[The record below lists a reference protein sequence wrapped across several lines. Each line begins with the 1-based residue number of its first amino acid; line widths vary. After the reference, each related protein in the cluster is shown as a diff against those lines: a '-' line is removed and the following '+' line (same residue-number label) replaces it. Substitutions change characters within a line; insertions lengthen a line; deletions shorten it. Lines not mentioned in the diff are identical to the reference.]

1 MPVVIANRDHACEIL
16 GMELKYTQDMLRKAY
31 LKQALKYHP
40 DKPGGDKDKFQEIRE
55 AYDYLKSDKDDDP
68 FAYSGTYAT
77 SFKIETILKKCIGFF
92 SPETDLDDKF
102 INTSLKNI
110 LINCENISV
119 EIFKNLTF
127 EKATTLYKYFYRYNE
142 VFQLSPEVLYKM
154 KQIIKEKAESTN
166 ILVLKSTIDDLLNNK
181 IYKLEH
187 QEHDYYIPLWHKR
200 FNINDILI
208 LNEYELPD
216 NIIIKDNNDIWIHKE
231 INLHTLFHDGDCEI
245 FMGSKTIKIQSDE
258 LKITKIP
265 QIKLFKNIGIPCVNK
280 NDIYNFDKK
289 SNVYVEILLV

>member
-1 MPVVIANRDHACEIL
+1 MTIVIANKEHACDIL
-16 GMELKYTQDMLRKAY
+16 GLQLKYDGEMLRKAY
-31 LKQALKYHP
+31 LRQALKYHP
-40 DKPGGDKDKFQEIRE
+40 DKPSGNKEKFQEIRQ
-55 AYDYLKSDKDDDP
+55 AFDYLNENDLHNKPEGKFD
-68 FAYSGTYAT
+68 T
-77 SFKIETILKKCIGFF
+77 KIEMLLKKCIGFF

-110 LINCENISV
+110 LINCENISI

-127 EKATTLYKYFYRYNE
+127 EKSTTLYKYFYQYNE

-200 FNINDILI
+200 FNINDILV

-216 NIIIKDNNDIWIHKE
+216 NIIIKENNDIWIHKE
-231 INLHTLFHDGDCEI
+231 LPFHTLFHDGDCEI
-245 FMGSKTIKIQSDE
+245 FVGSKAIKIQADT
-258 LKITKIP
+258 LKITKTP

-280 NDIYNFDKK
+280 NDIYNFNKK

>member
-1 MPVVIANRDHACEIL
+1 MTIVIANRDHACEIL
-16 GMELKYTQDMLRKAY
+16 GIQRKFTSDMLRKAY
-31 LKQALKYHP
+31 LRQALKYHP
-40 DKPGGDKDKFQEIRE
+40 DKPGGNKEKFQEIRQ
-55 AYDYLKSDKDDDP
+55 AFDYLNDTDEKDINKD
-68 FAYSGTYAT
+68 S
-77 SFKIETILKKCIGFF
+77 SFKIESILKKCIGFF

-110 LINCENISV
+110 LINCENISIQ
-119 EIFKNLTF
+119 IFKNLTF
-127 EKATTLYKYFYRYNE
+127 EKATTLYKYFHQYNE
-142 VFQLSPEVLYKM
+142 VFQLSPEVLFKM
-154 KQIIKEKAESTN
+154 KEIIKQKAESTN

-200 FNINDILI
+200 FNINDILV

-216 NIIIKDNNDIWIHKE
+216 NIIIKDNNDIWIYKE
-231 INLHTLFHDGDCEI
+231 IPLHTLFHDGDCEI
-245 FMGSKTIKIQSDE
+245 FMGSKAIKIQADT

-280 NDIYNFDKK
+280 NDIYNFNEQ

>member
-1 MPVVIANRDHACEIL
+1 MTIVIANKEHACDIL
-16 GMELKYTQDMLRKAY
+16 GLQLKYTNNMLRKAY
-31 LKQALKYHP
+31 LRQALKYHP
-40 DKPGGDKDKFQEIRE
+40 DKSGGNKEKFQEIRQ
-55 AYDYLKSDKDDDP
+55 AFDYLNENDLNNKPEGRFD
-68 FAYSGTYAT
+68 T
-77 SFKIETILKKCIGFF
+77 KIEMLLKKCIGFF

-110 LINCENISV
+110 LINCENISIQ
-119 EIFKNLTF
+119 IFKNLTF
-127 EKATTLYKYFYRYNE
+127 EKATTLYKYFHEYNE
-142 VFQLSPEVLYKM
+142 VFQLSPEVLFKM
-154 KQIIKEKAESTN
+154 KEIIKQKAESTN

-216 NIIIKDNNDIWIHKE
+216 NIIIKENNDIWIYKE
-231 INLHTLFHDGDCEI
+231 IPLHTLFHDGDCEI
-245 FMGSKTIKIQSDE
+245 FMGKQTIKIQSDT
-258 LKITKIP
+258 LKITKTP

>member
-1 MPVVIANRDHACEIL
+1 MTIVIANKEHACDIL
-16 GMELKYTQDMLRKAY
+16 GLQRKYTSDMLRKAY
-31 LKQALKYHP
+31 LRQALKYHP
-40 DKPGGDKDKFQEIRE
+40 DKPGGNKEKFQEIRQ
-55 AYDYLKSDKDDDP
+55 AFDYLNENDLHNKPEGRFD
-68 FAYSGTYAT
+68 T
-77 SFKIETILKKCIGFF
+77 KIEMLLKKCIGFF

-110 LINCENISV
+110 LINCENISIQ
-119 EIFKNLTF
+119 IFKNLTF
-127 EKATTLYKYFYRYNE
+127 EKATTLYKYFHEYNE
-142 VFQLSPEVLYKM
+142 VFQLSPEVLFKM
-154 KQIIKEKAESTN
+154 KEIIKQKAESTN

-216 NIIIKDNNDIWIHKE
+216 NIIIKDNNDIWIYKE
-231 INLHTLFHDGDCEI
+231 IPLHTLFHDGDCEI
-245 FMGSKTIKIQSDE
+245 FMGSKSIKIESDT
-258 LKITKIP
+258 LKITKTP

>member
-1 MPVVIANRDHACEIL
+1 MTIVIANREHACDIL
-16 GMELKYTQDMLRKAY
+16 GIQRKFTGDMLRKAY
-31 LKQALKYHP
+31 LRQALKYHP
-40 DKPGGDKDKFQEIRE
+40 DKPGGNKEKFQEIRQ
-55 AYDYLKSDKDDDP
+55 AFDYLNDTDEKDINND
-68 FAYSGTYAT
+68 S
-77 SFKIETILKKCIGFF
+77 SFKIESILKKCIGFF

-127 EKATTLYKYFYRYNE
+127 EKATTLYKYFYQYNE

-181 IYKLEH
+181 IYKLEL
-187 QEHDYYIPLWHKR
+187 QDHDYYIPLWHKR
-200 FNINDILI
+200 FNINDILV

-216 NIIIKDNNDIWIHKE
+216 NIVIKENNDIWIHKE
-231 INLHTLFHDGDCEI
+231 IPFHTLFHDGDCEI
-245 FMGSKTIKIQSDE
+245 FMGSKTIKIQADT

-280 NDIYNFDKK
+280 KDIYNFTKK

>member
-1 MPVVIANRDHACEIL
+1 MTIVIANREHACDIL
-16 GMELKYTQDMLRKAY
+16 GIQRKFTGDMLRKAY
-31 LKQALKYHP
+31 LSQALKYHP
-40 DKPGGDKDKFQEIRE
+40 DKPGGNKEKFQEIRQ
-55 AYDYLKSDKDDDP
+55 AFDYLNDTDEKDINND
-68 FAYSGTYAT
+68 S
-77 SFKIETILKKCIGFF
+77 SFKIESILKKCIGFF

-127 EKATTLYKYFYRYNE
+127 EKATTLYKYFYQYNE

-181 IYKLEH
+181 IYKLEL
-187 QEHDYYIPLWHKR
+187 QDHDYYIPLWHKR
-200 FNINDILI
+200 FNINDILV

-216 NIIIKDNNDIWIHKE
+216 NIVIKENNDIWIHKE
-231 INLHTLFHDGDCEI
+231 IPFHTLFHDGDCEI
-245 FMGSKTIKIQSDE
+245 FMGSKTIKIEADT

-280 NDIYNFDKK
+280 KDIYNFTKK

>member
-1 MPVVIANRDHACEIL
+1 MTIVIANREHACDIL
-16 GMELKYTQDMLRKAY
+16 GIQRKFTGDMLRKAY
-31 LKQALKYHP
+31 LRQALKYHP
-40 DKPGGDKDKFQEIRE
+40 DKPGGNKEKFQEIRQ
-55 AYDYLKSDKDDDP
+55 AFDYLNDEPYEEDINNDS
-68 FAYSGTYAT
+68 
-77 SFKIETILKKCIGFF
+77 SFKIESILKKCIGFF

-127 EKATTLYKYFYRYNE
+127 EKATTLYKYFYQYNE

-181 IYKLEH
+181 IYKLEL

-200 FNINDILI
+200 FNINDILV

-216 NIIIKDNNDIWIHKE
+216 NIVIKENNDIWIHKE
-231 INLHTLFHDGDCEI
+231 IPFHTLFHDGDCEI
-245 FMGSKTIKIQSDE
+245 FMGSKTIKIEADT

-280 NDIYNFDKK
+280 KDIYNFTKK

>member
-1 MPVVIANRDHACEIL
+1 MTIVIANKEHACEIL
-16 GMELKYTQDMLRKAY
+16 GMEKKFTSDMLRKAY
-31 LKQALKYHP
+31 LRQALKYHP
-40 DKPGGDKDKFQEIRE
+40 DKPGGNKEKFQEIRQ
-55 AYDYLKSDKDDDP
+55 AFDYLNENDLNNKPEGRFD
-68 FAYSGTYAT
+68 T
-77 SFKIETILKKCIGFF
+77 KIEMLLKKCIGFL

-110 LINCENISV
+110 LINCENISIQ
-119 EIFKNLTF
+119 IFKNLTF
-127 EKATTLYKYFYRYNE
+127 EKATTLYKYFHQYNE
-142 VFQLSPEVLYKM
+142 VFQLSPEVLFKM
-154 KQIIKEKAESTN
+154 KEIIKQKAESTN

-200 FNINDILI
+200 FNINDILV

-216 NIIIKDNNDIWIHKE
+216 NIIIKDNNDIWIYKE
-231 INLHTLFHDGDCEI
+231 IPLHTLFHDGDCEI
-245 FMGSKTIKIQSDE
+245 VMGSKTIKIQADT
-258 LKITKIP
+258 LKITKTP

-280 NDIYNFDKK
+280 NDIYNFNKK

>member
-1 MPVVIANRDHACEIL
+1 MTIVIANKEHACDIL
-16 GMELKYTQDMLRKAY
+16 GLQLKYDGEMLRKAY
-31 LKQALKYHP
+31 LRQALKYHP
-40 DKPGGDKDKFQEIRE
+40 DKPSGNKEKFQEIRQ
-55 AYDYLKSDKDDDP
+55 AFDYLNENDLHNKPEGKFD
-68 FAYSGTYAT
+68 T
-77 SFKIETILKKCIGFF
+77 KIEMLLKKCIGFF

-110 LINCENISV
+110 LINCENISI

-127 EKATTLYKYFYRYNE
+127 EKSTTLYKYFYQYNE

-200 FNINDILI
+200 FNINDILV

-231 INLHTLFHDGDCEI
+231 IPLHTLFHDGDCEI
-245 FMGSKTIKIQSDE
+245 FVGSKAIKIQADT
-258 LKITKIP
+258 LKITKTP

-280 NDIYNFDKK
+280 NDIYNFNKK

>member
-1 MPVVIANRDHACEIL
+1 MTIVIANKEHACDIL
-16 GMELKYTQDMLRKAY
+16 KLNKKYTFDMLRKAY
-31 LKQALKYHP
+31 LRQALKYHP
-40 DKPGGDKDKFQEIRE
+40 DKPSGNKEKFQEIRQ
-55 AYDYLKSDKDDDP
+55 AFDYLNENDLHNKPEGKFD
-68 FAYSGTYAT
+68 T
-77 SFKIETILKKCIGFF
+77 KIEMLLKKCIGFF

-110 LINCENISV
+110 LINCENISIQ
-119 EIFKNLTF
+119 IFKNLTF
-127 EKATTLYKYFYRYNE
+127 EKATTLYKYFYEYNE
-142 VFQLSPEVLYKM
+142 VFQLSPEVLFKM
-154 KQIIKEKAESTN
+154 KEIIKQKAESTN

-187 QEHDYYIPLWHKR
+187 HEHDYYIPLWHKR

-216 NIIIKDNNDIWIHKE
+216 NIIIKENNDIWIYKE
-231 INLHTLFHDGDCEI
+231 IPLHTLFHDGDCEI
-245 FMGSKTIKIQSDE
+245 FMGKQTIKIGSDT
-258 LKITKIP
+258 LKITKTP

>member
-1 MPVVIANRDHACEIL
+1 MTIVIANKEHACDIL
-16 GMELKYTQDMLRKAY
+16 GLQLKYDGEMLRKAY
-31 LKQALKYHP
+31 LRQALKYHP
-40 DKPGGDKDKFQEIRE
+40 DKPSGNKEKFQEIRQ
-55 AYDYLKSDKDDDP
+55 AFDYLNENDLHNKPEGKFD
-68 FAYSGTYAT
+68 T
-77 SFKIETILKKCIGFF
+77 KIEMLLKKCIGFF

-110 LINCENISV
+110 LINCENISI

-127 EKATTLYKYFYRYNE
+127 EKSTTLYKYFYQYNE

-166 ILVLKSTIDDLLNNK
+166 IIVLKSTIDDLLNNK
-181 IYKLEH
+181 IYKLEL

-200 FNINDILI
+200 FNINDILV

-231 INLHTLFHDGDCEI
+231 IPLHTLFHDGDCEI
-245 FMGSKTIKIQSDE
+245 FVGSKAIKIQADT
-258 LKITKIP
+258 LKITKTP

-280 NDIYNFDKK
+280 NDIYNFNKK

>member
-1 MPVVIANRDHACEIL
+1 MTIVIANKEHACDIL
-16 GMELKYTQDMLRKAY
+16 GLQQKYTSDMLRKAY
-31 LKQALKYHP
+31 LRQALKYHP
-40 DKPGGDKDKFQEIRE
+40 DKPGGNKEKFQEIRQ
-55 AYDYLKSDKDDDP
+55 AFDYLNENELHNKPEGRFD
-68 FAYSGTYAT
+68 T
-77 SFKIETILKKCIGFF
+77 KIEMLLKKCIGFF

-110 LINCENISV
+110 LINCENISIQ
-119 EIFKNLTF
+119 IFKNLTF
-127 EKATTLYKYFYRYNE
+127 EKATTLYKYFHQYNE
-142 VFQLSPEVLYKM
+142 VFQLSPEVLFKM
-154 KQIIKEKAESTN
+154 KEIIKQKAESTN

-216 NIIIKDNNDIWIHKE
+216 NIIIKENNDIWIYKE
-231 INLHTLFHDGDCEI
+231 IPLHTLFHDGDCEI
-245 FMGSKTIKIQSDE
+245 FMGKQTIKIQSDT
-258 LKITKIP
+258 LKITKTP

>member
-1 MPVVIANRDHACEIL
+1 MTIVIANRDHACDIL
-16 GMELKYTQDMLRKAY
+16 GIQRKFTGDMLRKAY
-31 LKQALKYHP
+31 LRQALKYHP
-40 DKPGGDKDKFQEIRE
+40 DKPGGNKEKFQEIRQ
-55 AYDYLKSDKDDDP
+55 AFDYLNDEPYEEDTNNDS
-68 FAYSGTYAT
+68 
-77 SFKIETILKKCIGFF
+77 SFKIESILKKCIGFF

-127 EKATTLYKYFYRYNE
+127 EKATTLYKYFHQYNE

-181 IYKLEH
+181 IYKLEL
-187 QEHDYYIPLWHKR
+187 QDHDYYIPLWHKR
-200 FNINDILI
+200 FNINDILV

-216 NIIIKDNNDIWIHKE
+216 NIVIKENNDIWIHKE
-231 INLHTLFHDGDCEI
+231 IPFHTLFHDGDCEI
-245 FMGSKTIKIQSDE
+245 FMGSKTIKIEADT

-280 NDIYNFDKK
+280 KDIYNFTKK

>member
-1 MPVVIANRDHACEIL
+1 MTIVIANKEHACDIL
-16 GMELKYTQDMLRKAY
+16 GLQQKYTNNMLRKAY
-31 LKQALKYHP
+31 LRQALKYHP
-40 DKPGGDKDKFQEIRE
+40 DKPGGNKEKFQEIRQ
-55 AYDYLKSDKDDDP
+55 AFDYLNENDLHNKPEGRFD
-68 FAYSGTYAT
+68 T
-77 SFKIETILKKCIGFF
+77 KIEMLLKKCIGFF

-110 LINCENISV
+110 LINCENISIQ
-119 EIFKNLTF
+119 IFKNLTF
-127 EKATTLYKYFYRYNE
+127 EKATTLYKYFHEYNE
-142 VFQLSPEVLYKM
+142 VFQLSPEVLFKM
-154 KQIIKEKAESTN
+154 KEIIKQKAESTN

-216 NIIIKDNNDIWIHKE
+216 NIIIKDNNDIWIYKE
-231 INLHTLFHDGDCEI
+231 IPLHTLFHDGDCEI
-245 FMGSKTIKIQSDE
+245 FMGKQTIKIESDT
-258 LKITKIP
+258 LKITKTP

>member
-1 MPVVIANRDHACEIL
+1 MTIVIANRDHACEIL
-16 GMELKYTQDMLRKAY
+16 GIQRKFTSDMLRKAY
-31 LKQALKYHP
+31 LRQALKYHP
-40 DKPGGDKDKFQEIRE
+40 DKPGGNKEKFQEIRQ
-55 AYDYLKSDKDDDP
+55 AFDYLNDTDEKDINKD
-68 FAYSGTYAT
+68 S
-77 SFKIETILKKCIGFF
+77 SFKIESILKKCIGFF

-110 LINCENISV
+110 LINCENISIQ
-119 EIFKNLTF
+119 IFKNLTF
-127 EKATTLYKYFYRYNE
+127 EKATTLYKYFHQYNE
-142 VFQLSPEVLYKM
+142 VFQLSPEVLFKM
-154 KQIIKEKAESTN
+154 KEIIKQKAESTN

-200 FNINDILI
+200 FNINDILV

-216 NIIIKDNNDIWIHKE
+216 NIIIKDNNDIWIYKE
-231 INLHTLFHDGDCEI
+231 IPLHTLFHDGDCEI
-245 FMGSKTIKIQSDE
+245 FMGSKTIKIQADT

>member
-1 MPVVIANRDHACEIL
+1 MTIVIANKEHASEIL
-16 GMELKYTQDMLRKAY
+16 DICQKHTQDMLRKAY

-40 DKPGGDKDKFQEIRE
+40 DKPGGNKEKFQEIRG
-55 AYDYLKSDKDDDP
+55 AYDYLKSDKDEDP
-68 FAYSGTYAT
+68 FAYSGP
-77 SFKIETILKKCIGFF
+77 SFKIESILKKCIGFF

-127 EKATTLYKYFYRYNE
+127 EKSTTLYKYFYQYNE

-166 ILVLKSTIDDLLNNK
+166 IIVLKSTIDDLLNNK
-181 IYKLEH
+181 IYKLEL

-200 FNINDILI
+200 FNINDILV

-216 NIIIKDNNDIWIHKE
+216 NIIIKENNDIWIHKE
-231 INLHTLFHDGDCEI
+231 LPFHTLFHDGDCEI
-245 FMGSKTIKIQSDE
+245 FVGSKAIKIQADT
-258 LKITKIP
+258 LKITKTP

-280 NDIYNFDKK
+280 NDIYNFNKK

>member
-1 MPVVIANRDHACEIL
+1 MTIVIANKEHACDIL
-16 GMELKYTQDMLRKAY
+16 GLQQKYTSDMLRKAY
-31 LKQALKYHP
+31 LRQALKYHP
-40 DKPGGDKDKFQEIRE
+40 DKPGGNKEKFQEIRQ
-55 AYDYLKSDKDDDP
+55 AFDYLNENDLHNKPEGRFD
-68 FAYSGTYAT
+68 T
-77 SFKIETILKKCIGFF
+77 KIEMVLKKCIGFF

-110 LINCENISV
+110 LINCENISIQ
-119 EIFKNLTF
+119 IFKNLTF
-127 EKATTLYKYFYRYNE
+127 EKATTLYKYFHQYNE
-142 VFQLSPEVLYKM
+142 VFQLSPEVLFKM
-154 KQIIKEKAESTN
+154 KEIIKQKAESTN

-187 QEHDYYIPLWHKR
+187 QDHDYYIPLWHKR

-216 NIIIKDNNDIWIHKE
+216 NIIIKENNDIWIYKE
-231 INLHTLFHDGDCEI
+231 IPLHTLFHDGDCEI
-245 FMGSKTIKIQSDE
+245 FIGKQTIKIESDT
-258 LKITKIP
+258 LKITKTP

>member
-1 MPVVIANRDHACEIL
+1 MTIVIANKEHACDIL
-16 GMELKYTQDMLRKAY
+16 GLQLKYDGEMLRKAY
-31 LKQALKYHP
+31 LRQALKYHP
-40 DKPGGDKDKFQEIRE
+40 DKPSGNKEKFQEIRQ
-55 AYDYLKSDKDDDP
+55 AFDYLNENDLHNKPEGKFD
-68 FAYSGTYAT
+68 T
-77 SFKIETILKKCIGFF
+77 KIEMLLKKCIGFF

-110 LINCENISV
+110 LINCENISI

-127 EKATTLYKYFYRYNE
+127 EKSTTLYKYFYQYNE

-200 FNINDILI
+200 FNINDILV

-231 INLHTLFHDGDCEI
+231 IPLHTLLHDGDCEI
-245 FMGSKTIKIQSDE
+245 FVGSKAIKIQADT
-258 LKITKIP
+258 LKITKTP

-280 NDIYNFDKK
+280 NDIYNFNKK

>member
-1 MPVVIANRDHACEIL
+1 MTIVIANREHACDIL
-16 GMELKYTQDMLRKAY
+16 GIQRKFTGDILRKAY
-31 LKQALKYHP
+31 LRQALKYHP
-40 DKPGGDKDKFQEIRE
+40 DKPGGNKEKFQEIRQ
-55 AYDYLKSDKDDDP
+55 AFDYLNDTDEKDINND
-68 FAYSGTYAT
+68 S
-77 SFKIETILKKCIGFF
+77 SFKIESILKKCIGFF

-127 EKATTLYKYFYRYNE
+127 EKATTLYKYFYQYNE

-181 IYKLEH
+181 IYKLEL
-187 QEHDYYIPLWHKR
+187 QDHDYYIPLWHKR
-200 FNINDILI
+200 FNINDILV

-216 NIIIKDNNDIWIHKE
+216 NIVIKENNDIWIHKE
-231 INLHTLFHDGDCEI
+231 IPFHTLFHDGDCEI
-245 FMGSKTIKIQSDE
+245 FMGSKTIKIEADT

-280 NDIYNFDKK
+280 KDIYNFTKK

>member
-1 MPVVIANRDHACEIL
+1 MYRVFL
-16 GMELKYTQDMLRKAY
+16 
-31 LKQALKYHP
+31 
-40 DKPGGDKDKFQEIRE
+40 
-55 AYDYLKSDKDDDP
+55 
-68 FAYSGTYAT
+68 
-77 SFKIETILKKCIGFF
+77 
-92 SPETDLDDKF
+92 PETDSDDKF

-110 LINCENISV
+110 LINCENISIQ
-119 EIFKNLTF
+119 IFKNLTF
-127 EKATTLYKYFYRYNE
+127 EKATTLYKYFHQYNE
-142 VFQLSPEVLYKM
+142 VFQLSPEVLFKM
-154 KQIIKEKAESTN
+154 KEIIKQKAESTN

-216 NIIIKDNNDIWIHKE
+216 NIIIKENNDIWIYKE
-231 INLHTLFHDGDCEI
+231 IPLHTLFHDGDCEI
-245 FMGSKTIKIQSDE
+245 FMGKQTIKIQSDT
-258 LKITKIP
+258 LKITKTP

>member
-1 MPVVIANRDHACEIL
+1 MTIVIANRDHACEIL
-16 GMELKYTQDMLRKAY
+16 GIQRKFTSDMLRKAY
-31 LKQALKYHP
+31 LRQALKYHP
-40 DKPGGDKDKFQEIRE
+40 DKPGGNKEKFQEIRQ
-55 AYDYLKSDKDDDP
+55 AFDYLNDTDEKDINND
-68 FAYSGTYAT
+68 S
-77 SFKIETILKKCIGFF
+77 SFKIESILKKCIGFF

-110 LINCENISV
+110 LINCENISIQ
-119 EIFKNLTF
+119 IFKNLTF
-127 EKATTLYKYFYRYNE
+127 EKATTLYKYFYQYNE

-181 IYKLEH
+181 IYKLEL
-187 QEHDYYIPLWHKR
+187 QDHDYYIPLWHKR
-200 FNINDILI
+200 FNINDILV

-216 NIIIKDNNDIWIHKE
+216 NIIIKDNNDIWIYKE
-231 INLHTLFHDGDCEI
+231 IPLHTLFHDGDCEI
-245 FMGSKTIKIQSDE
+245 FMGSKTIKIQADT

>member
-1 MPVVIANRDHACEIL
+1 MTIVLANKEHACDIL
-16 GMELKYTQDMLRKAY
+16 GLQLKYTNNMLRKAY
-31 LKQALKYHP
+31 LRQALKYHP
-40 DKPGGDKDKFQEIRE
+40 DKPGGNKEKFQEIRQ
-55 AYDYLKSDKDDDP
+55 AFDYLNENDLHNKPEGRFD
-68 FAYSGTYAT
+68 T
-77 SFKIETILKKCIGFF
+77 KIEMLLKKCIGFF

-110 LINCENISV
+110 IINCENISIQ
-119 EIFKNLTF
+119 IFKNLTF
-127 EKATTLYKYFYRYNE
+127 EKATTLYKYFHQYNE
-142 VFQLSPEVLYKM
+142 VFQLSPEVLFKM
-154 KQIIKEKAESTN
+154 KEIIKQKAESTN

-216 NIIIKDNNDIWIHKE
+216 NIIIKENNDIWIYKE
-231 INLHTLFHDGDCEI
+231 IPLHTLFHDGDCEI
-245 FMGSKTIKIQSDE
+245 FMGKQTIKIQSDT
-258 LKITKIP
+258 LKITKTP

>member
-1 MPVVIANRDHACEIL
+1 MTIVIANKEHACDIL
-16 GMELKYTQDMLRKAY
+16 GLQQKYTSDMLRKAY
-31 LKQALKYHP
+31 LRQALKYHP
-40 DKPGGDKDKFQEIRE
+40 DKPGGNKEKFQEIRQ
-55 AYDYLKSDKDDDP
+55 AFDYLNENDLHNKPEGRFD
-68 FAYSGTYAT
+68 T
-77 SFKIETILKKCIGFF
+77 KIEMLLKKCIGFF

-110 LINCENISV
+110 LINCENISIQ
-119 EIFKNLTF
+119 IFKNLTF
-127 EKATTLYKYFYRYNE
+127 EKATTLYKYFHQYNE
-142 VFQLSPEVLYKM
+142 VFQLSPEVLFKM
-154 KQIIKEKAESTN
+154 KEIIKQKAESTN

-216 NIIIKDNNDIWIHKE
+216 NIIIKDNNDIWIYKE
-231 INLHTLFHDGDCEI
+231 IPLHTLFHDGDCEI
-245 FMGSKTIKIQSDE
+245 FMGKQTIKIESDT
-258 LKITKIP
+258 LKITKTP

>member
-1 MPVVIANRDHACEIL
+1 MTIVIANKEHACDIL
-16 GMELKYTQDMLRKAY
+16 GLQLKYTNNMLRKAY
-31 LKQALKYHP
+31 LRQALKYHP
-40 DKPGGDKDKFQEIRE
+40 DKPGGNKEKFQEIRQ
-55 AYDYLKSDKDDDP
+55 AFDYLNENDLHNKPEGRFD
-68 FAYSGTYAT
+68 T
-77 SFKIETILKKCIGFF
+77 KIEMLLKKCIGFF

-110 LINCENISV
+110 VINCENISIQ
-119 EIFKNLTF
+119 IFKNLTF
-127 EKATTLYKYFYRYNE
+127 EKATTLYKYFHQYNE
-142 VFQLSPEVLYKM
+142 VFQLSPEVLFKM
-154 KQIIKEKAESTN
+154 KEIIKQKAESTN

-216 NIIIKDNNDIWIHKE
+216 NIIIKENNDIWIYKE
-231 INLHTLFHDGDCEI
+231 IPLHTLFHDGDCEI
-245 FMGSKTIKIQSDE
+245 FMGKQTIKIQADT
-258 LKITKIP
+258 LKITKTP

>member
-1 MPVVIANRDHACEIL
+1 MRIVIANRDHACEIL
-16 GMELKYTQDMLRKAY
+16 GIQPKFTSDMLRKAY
-31 LKQALKYHP
+31 LRQALKYHP
-40 DKPGGDKDKFQEIRE
+40 DKPGGNKEKFQEIRQ
-55 AYDYLKSDKDDDP
+55 AFDYLNDTEEEDINNDS
-68 FAYSGTYAT
+68 
-77 SFKIETILKKCIGFF
+77 SFKIESILKKCIGFF

-110 LINCENISV
+110 LINCENISI

-127 EKATTLYKYFYRYNE
+127 EKSTTLYKYFYQYNE

-200 FNINDILI
+200 FNINDILV

-231 INLHTLFHDGDCEI
+231 IPLHTLFHDGDCEI
-245 FMGSKTIKIQSDE
+245 FVGSKAIKIQADT
-258 LKITKIP
+258 LKITKTP

-280 NDIYNFDKK
+280 NDIYNFNKK

>member
-1 MPVVIANRDHACEIL
+1 MTIVIANREHACDIL
-16 GMELKYTQDMLRKAY
+16 GIQRKFTGDMLRKAY
-31 LKQALKYHP
+31 LRQALKYHP
-40 DKPGGDKDKFQEIRE
+40 DKPGGNKEKFQEIRQ
-55 AYDYLKSDKDDDP
+55 AFDYLNDTDEKDINND
-68 FAYSGTYAT
+68 S
-77 SFKIETILKKCIGFF
+77 SFKIESILKKCIGFF

-127 EKATTLYKYFYRYNE
+127 EKATTLYKYFYQYNE

-181 IYKLEH
+181 IYKLEL
-187 QEHDYYIPLWHKR
+187 QDHDYYIPLWHKR
-200 FNINDILI
+200 FNINDILV

-216 NIIIKDNNDIWIHKE
+216 NIVIKENNDIWIHKE
-231 INLHTLFHDGDCEI
+231 IPFHTLFHDGDCEI
-245 FMGSKTIKIQSDE
+245 FMGSKTIKIEADT

-280 NDIYNFDKK
+280 KDIYNFTKK

>member
-1 MPVVIANRDHACEIL
+1 MTIVIANRDHACEIL
-16 GMELKYTQDMLRKAY
+16 GIQRKFTSDMLRKAY
-31 LKQALKYHP
+31 LRQALKYHP
-40 DKPGGDKDKFQEIRE
+40 DKPGGNKEKFQEIRQ
-55 AYDYLKSDKDDDP
+55 AFDYLNDTDEKDINND
-68 FAYSGTYAT
+68 S
-77 SFKIETILKKCIGFF
+77 SFKIESILKKCIGFF

-181 IYKLEH
+181 IYKLEL
-187 QEHDYYIPLWHKR
+187 QDHDYYIPLWHKR
-200 FNINDILI
+200 FNINDILV

-216 NIIIKDNNDIWIHKE
+216 NIIIKDNNDIWIYKE
-231 INLHTLFHDGDCEI
+231 IPLHTLFHDGDCEI
-245 FMGSKTIKIQSDE
+245 FMGSKTIKIQADT

>member
-1 MPVVIANRDHACEIL
+1 MTIVIANKEHACDIL
-16 GMELKYTQDMLRKAY
+16 GLQLKYTNNMLRKAY
-31 LKQALKYHP
+31 LRQALKYHP
-40 DKPGGDKDKFQEIRE
+40 DKPGGNKEKFQEIRQ
-55 AYDYLKSDKDDDP
+55 AFDYLNENDLHNKPEGRFD
-68 FAYSGTYAT
+68 T
-77 SFKIETILKKCIGFF
+77 KIEMLLKKCIGFF

-110 LINCENISV
+110 LINCENISIQ
-119 EIFKNLTF
+119 IFKNLTF
-127 EKATTLYKYFYRYNE
+127 EKATTLYKYFHEYNE
-142 VFQLSPEVLYKM
+142 VFQLSPEVLFKM
-154 KQIIKEKAESTN
+154 KEIIKQKAESTN

-216 NIIIKDNNDIWIHKE
+216 NIIIKDNNDIWIYKE
-231 INLHTLFHDGDCEI
+231 IPLHTLFHDGDCEI
-245 FMGSKTIKIQSDE
+245 FMGKQTIKIESDT
-258 LKITKIP
+258 LKITKTP

>member
-1 MPVVIANRDHACEIL
+1 MTIVIANKEHACDIL
-16 GMELKYTQDMLRKAY
+16 GLKLKYNGEMLRKAY
-31 LKQALKYHP
+31 LRQALKYHP
-40 DKPGGDKDKFQEIRE
+40 DKPGGNKEKFQEIRQ
-55 AYDYLKSDKDDDP
+55 AFDYLNENDLHNKPEGRFD
-68 FAYSGTYAT
+68 T
-77 SFKIETILKKCIGFF
+77 KIEMLLKKCIGFF

-110 LINCENISV
+110 LINCENISIQ
-119 EIFKNLTF
+119 IFKNLTF
-127 EKATTLYKYFYRYNE
+127 EKATTLYKYFHQYNE
-142 VFQLSPEVLYKM
+142 VFQLSPEVLFKM
-154 KQIIKEKAESTN
+154 KEIIKQKAESTN

-216 NIIIKDNNDIWIHKE
+216 NIIIKENNDIWIYKE
-231 INLHTLFHDGDCEI
+231 IPLHTLFHDGDCEI
-245 FMGSKTIKIQSDE
+245 FMGKQTIKIQSDT
-258 LKITKIP
+258 LKITKTP

>member
-1 MPVVIANRDHACEIL
+1 MTIVIANKEHACDIL
-16 GMELKYTQDMLRKAY
+16 GLQQKYTSDMLRKAY
-31 LKQALKYHP
+31 LRQALKYHP
-40 DKPGGDKDKFQEIRE
+40 DKPGGNKEKFQEIRQ
-55 AYDYLKSDKDDDP
+55 AFDYLNENDLHNKPEGRFD
-68 FAYSGTYAT
+68 T
-77 SFKIETILKKCIGFF
+77 KIEMLLKKCIGFF

-110 LINCENISV
+110 LINCENISIQ
-119 EIFKNLTF
+119 IFKNLTF
-127 EKATTLYKYFYRYNE
+127 EKSTTLYKYFHEYNE
-142 VFQLSPEVLYKM
+142 VFQLSPEVLFKM
-154 KQIIKEKAESTN
+154 KEIIKQKAESTN

-208 LNEYELPD
+208 LNEYELSD
-216 NIIIKDNNDIWIHKE
+216 NIIIKDNNDIWIYKE
-231 INLHTLFHDGDCEI
+231 IPLHTLFHDGDCEI
-245 FMGSKTIKIQSDE
+245 FMGGKSIKIESDT
-258 LKITKIP
+258 LKITKTP

>member
-1 MPVVIANRDHACEIL
+1 MTIVIANKEHACDIL
-16 GMELKYTQDMLRKAY
+16 GLQQKYTSDMLRKAY
-31 LKQALKYHP
+31 LRQALKYHP
-40 DKPGGDKDKFQEIRE
+40 DKPGGNKEKFQEIRQ
-55 AYDYLKSDKDDDP
+55 AFDYLNENDLHNKPEGRFD
-68 FAYSGTYAT
+68 T
-77 SFKIETILKKCIGFF
+77 KIEMLLKKCIGFF

-110 LINCENISV
+110 LINCENISIQ
-119 EIFKNLTF
+119 IFKNLTF
-127 EKATTLYKYFYRYNE
+127 EKATTLYKYFHQYNE
-142 VFQLSPEVLYKM
+142 VFQLSPEVLFKM
-154 KQIIKEKAESTN
+154 KEIIKQKAESTN

-216 NIIIKDNNDIWIHKE
+216 NIIIKENNDIWIYKE
-231 INLHTLFHDGDCEI
+231 IPLHTLFHDGDCEI
-245 FMGSKTIKIQSDE
+245 FMGKQTIKIQSDT
-258 LKITKIP
+258 LKITKTP

>member
-1 MPVVIANRDHACEIL
+1 MTIVIANKEHACDIL
-16 GMELKYTQDMLRKAY
+16 GLQLKYNREMLRTAY
-31 LKQALKYHP
+31 LRQALKYHP
-40 DKPGGDKDKFQEIRE
+40 DKPGGNKEKFQEIRQ
-55 AYDYLKSDKDDDP
+55 AFDYLNENDLHNKPEGRFD
-68 FAYSGTYAT
+68 T
-77 SFKIETILKKCIGFF
+77 KIEMLLKKCIGFF

-110 LINCENISV
+110 LINCENISIQ
-119 EIFKNLTF
+119 IFKNLTF
-127 EKATTLYKYFYRYNE
+127 EKATTLYKYFHQYNE
-142 VFQLSPEVLYKM
+142 VFQLSPEVLFKM
-154 KQIIKEKAESTN
+154 KEIIKQKAESTN

-216 NIIIKDNNDIWIHKE
+216 NIIIKENNDIWIYKE

-245 FMGSKTIKIQSDE
+245 FMGKQTIKIESDT
-258 LKITKIP
+258 LKITKTP